1 MKTKSQFDNY
11 NIYIKLAISIDT
23 HFLHFR
29 SISNG
34 YFFFFLKNWPFIE
47 KLLLYLIISWLHNK
61 DLKILISMV
70 LLQRKH

>member
-1 MKTKSQFDNY
+1 MMKIYGCEAKLADPYLIEQFSSGTIGDLKMWDYYSSKSQFDNY

-34 YFFFFLKNWPFIE
+34 YFFFFLKN
-47 KLLLYLIISWLHNK
+47 
-61 DLKILISMV
+61 
-70 LLQRKH
+70 